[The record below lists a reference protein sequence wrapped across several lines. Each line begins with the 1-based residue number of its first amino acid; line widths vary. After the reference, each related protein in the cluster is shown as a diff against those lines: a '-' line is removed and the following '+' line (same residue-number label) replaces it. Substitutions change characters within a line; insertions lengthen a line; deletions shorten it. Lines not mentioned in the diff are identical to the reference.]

1 MGAFS
6 RVSHPSFMPG
16 KNDLHPSDPAFGY
29 KPILLHQVER
39 GARYRSGVVFTLQD
53 QIYHVPLAG

>member
-1 MGAFS
+1 
-6 RVSHPSFMPG
+6 MPG

-29 KPILLHQVER
+29 KPILLHHVER
-39 GARYRSGVVFTLQD
+39 GAGYRSGAVYTLQD